1 MLTIDRHQHHGQP
14 SSLVAEVDRQLRC
27 QVESCTES
35 DDYAGGAPP
44 QGGRLRHTRGIATP
58 STEREDRAITVLF
71 RCSATIACM
80 RRLARRSSARCVAPI
95 PRPARLMKNSN
106 IRRPDVIPFG
116 LTRFEASVFAIVR
129 ASLVNSPGGGAVETV
144 LTVRTQS
151 RFGLAT
157 VCR

>member
-1 MLTIDRHQHHGQP
+1 MFASIMGNP
-14 SSLVAEVDRQLRC
+14 PPKVDRQLRC
-27 QVESCTES
+27 QAESGTES
-35 DDYAGGAPP
+35 DDYARAAPP
-44 QGGRLRHTRGIATP
+44 QGGRLRHSRGIATP
-58 STEREDRAITVLF
+58 SGEREDQVITVLF

-80 RRLARRSSARCVAPI
+80 RRLARRSSARCVAPM

-106 IRRPDVIPFG
+106 IRRPDVTPFG
-116 LTRFEASVFAIVR
+116 LTRFDASVFAIVR
-129 ASLVNSPGGGAVETV
+129 ASFVNSPGGGAVETV